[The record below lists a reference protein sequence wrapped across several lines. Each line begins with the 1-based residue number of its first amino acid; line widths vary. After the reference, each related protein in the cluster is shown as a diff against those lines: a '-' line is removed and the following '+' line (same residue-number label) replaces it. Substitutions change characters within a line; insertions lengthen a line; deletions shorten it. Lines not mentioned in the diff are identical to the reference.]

1 MLVMYLLIHYNII
14 IIFMTLL
21 VMFIQFRRTEVI
33 PFLADID
40 TGLVRDIICD
50 RDVFMHQDN
59 N

>member
-21 VMFIQFRRTEVI
+21 VMFIQLRRTEVI